1 MTRLKAEGKSI
12 KTVIWDMNTSPQVD
26 ISGAKLLKR
35 LFVDLKEKNIT
46 LKIVEARAEVRDKLR
61 SENLDEL
68 FGPINR
74 YYSVHDLVKEVERIE
89 N

>member
-1 MTRLKAEGKSI
+1 
-12 KTVIWDMNTSPQVD
+12 VD

-61 SENLDEL
+61 SENLEEL
-68 FGPINR
+68 FGHINR

>member
-1 MTRLKAEGKSI
+1 MARLKAEGKSI
-12 KTVIWDMNTSPQVD
+12 KTVIWDMNTSPHVD

-35 LFVDLKEKNIT
+35 LFIDLKEKGVT

-74 YYSVHDLVKEVERIE
+74 YHSVHDLVKELEK
-89 N
+89 